1 MSNLDN
7 ILKKITG
14 EAEAKRETILN
25 QAREEAQKILEA
37 QRIKVDNQRE
47 QAIRKAEEEGKNI
60 VNRLIAGEKNKIRNE
75 ILMAKQGILDRVFS
89 LAKDDFKAYPADS
102 IIKDIEKAKEELPDG
117 EWALILPKRYEDDL
131 NLQKLNAKFDESLS
145 SGFKLIQGNVV
156 YNYDYSIFVDAKRED
171 IEGEIAEFLF
181 SSKEV

>member
-1 MSNLDN
+1 M
-7 ILKKITG
+7 
-14 EAEAKRETILN
+14 
-25 QAREEAQKILEA
+25 
-37 QRIKVDNQRE
+37 
-47 QAIRKAEEEGKNI
+47 
-60 VNRLIAGEKNKIRNE
+60 
-75 ILMAKQGILDRVFS
+75 
-89 LAKDDFKAYPADS
+89 AKDDFKAYPADS

-117 EWALILPKRYEDDL
+117 EWALILPKRYEEDL
-131 NLQKLNAKFDESLS
+131 NLQKLNAEFDESLS